1 MVVVAKTHVRSHGIA
16 SGEMMRET
24 NDLRLGLPGPIT
36 RGLAASSMSAED
48 RGSSANRTLSAF
60 SGSLGLVGDRKGMM
74 SVVIFCCLVLSLVV
88 LLFFLLEGN
97 VSVFTTRLD
106 GGTVQRQE
114 RRLETNNTSDSL
126 SLMVVV

>member
-16 SGEMMRET
+16 SGEMTRET

-74 SVVIFCCLVLSLVV
+74 MCVVIFFCCVVLSRVTPLFV
-88 LLFFLLEGN
+88 LGGR
-97 VSVFTTRLD
+97 VSFFTTRWPRHD
-106 GGTVQRQE
+106 AEAGKKVE
-114 RRLETNNTSDSL
+114 NT
-126 SLMVVV
+126 